1 MSSRKEQKEEARAAR
16 EAKEQ
21 ELAASAAKKR
31 RLSIV
36 GGVIGLALIAVLIAV
51 VVSSSTDTKS
61 TSSDAAEVNARYAG
75 IPQKGIV
82 LGEPNAKA
90 TIVEFAD
97 QASHDAW
104 GRHAEHGAAQ
114 GHGRKHFY
122 SEYKI
127 QVCEVKRESSFVAD
141 AGGAE

>member
-1 MSSRKEQKEEARAAR
+1 MIVTVFRSRLKATAQPDYGTTAQRMSELARAMP
-16 EAKEQ
+16 
-21 ELAASAAKKR
+21 
-31 RLSIV
+31 
-36 GGVIGLALIAVLIAV
+36 GY
-51 VVSSSTDTKS
+51 VSHKS
-61 TSSDAAEVNARYAG
+61 FVAED
-75 IPQKGIV
+75 
-82 LGEPNAKA
+82 GERV

-104 GRHAEHGAAQ
+104 RRHAEHGAAQ